1 MAKQIDGYL
10 GGFRGKLGPA
20 VGYVWNGVWCL
31 RSRPGKVRNPRT
43 EAQQQHRELFKQ
55 EVQLAAT
62 MGQALNKGLG
72 SVARSMHMTPQNL
85 FVKASQEAFSL
96 EDNQLAVDYSQLV
109 LSAGPVA
116 PVAFG
121 TPEVTA
127 GNVLSISFEKNPLHV
142 RADWCDSVYL
152 FVYCPEV
159 GGGYL
164 TAPVYRKDQRINV
177 VLPGIFAGKVVQLYG
192 FVQDAHGRSS
202 ETIYIGYGPLI
213 EGNGSEIEG
222 SEWGVNGSEGGVN
235 GTIDNADNKEGD
247 VDIQGYRPSHSSFT
261 PPSLPS
267 HSPS

>member
-31 RSRPGKVRNPRT
+31 RSRPGRIRNPRT

-72 SVARSMHMTPQNL
+72 KVARSMHMTPQNL

-96 EDNQLAVDYSQLV
+96 EDNRLAVDYSQLV

-121 TPEVTA
+121 APEVRE
-127 GNVLSISFEKNPLHV
+127 GNVLSISFEKNPLHL

-152 FVYCPEV
+152 YVYCPEF

-164 TAPVYRKDQRINV
+164 TAPVYRKDQRISV
-177 VLPGIFAGKVVQLYG
+177 VLPGSFAGKEVQLYG
-192 FVQDAHGRSS
+192 FVQDAKGRSS
-202 ETIYIGYGPLI
+202 ETIYIGYGPLE
-213 EGNGSEIEG
+213 EGTDYVEIEMG
-222 SEWGVNGSEGGVN
+222 MNGGDEEVRE
-235 GTIDNADNKEGD
+235 TIDNADNKEGD
-247 VDIQGYRPSHSSFT
+247 VAIQDERPDLASHTRPSA
-261 PPSLPS
+261 PP